1 MQCFYTCIFAIGPN
15 YGSRVWLVLSIGV
28 GFACPRRY
36 PEPFG
41 EAVARI
47 HQDLAHVG
55 PSRFPPSPQPLALE
69 VLRNGSVSSEADS
82 LFANARFGDA
92 VEYLLNGKHLQLPKH
107 WQDYFSSV

>member
-1 MQCFYTCIFAIGPN
+1 M
-15 YGSRVWLVLSIGV
+15 GV

-55 PSRFPPSPQPLALE
+55 PSRFPPIPQPLALE

-82 LFANARFGDA
+82 LFANAKFGDA

-107 WQDYFSSV
+107 WQEYFSSV

>member
-1 MQCFYTCIFAIGPN
+1 MAPGFGWSYPW
-15 YGSRVWLVLSIGV
+15 VWVLPVPGV
-28 GFACPRRY
+28 ILNLI
-36 PEPFG
+36 G

-55 PSRFPPSPQPLALE
+55 PSRFPPIPQPLALE

-82 LFANARFGDA
+82 LFANAKFGDA

-107 WQDYFSSV
+107 WQEYFSSV